1 MTSVAKSVLL
11 VLLMTAMA
19 PLPACQSKSSTDTT
33 AASASAAPIGIAECA
48 ACKMV
53 VREQPAPRGQAVHR
67 DGTRVHLCSIGDLVQ
82 YLASPSPHGN
92 ATAVFVEALEVNFD
106 PKGSDTKERP
116 WVAAESASYVVGVD
130 RERIMGPA
138 VLSYRERGEAEAA
151 AKAHGGKLR
160 TWAELRQFVLEK
172 K

>member
-1 MTSVAKSVLL
+1 MITARRLLFGGLTLTSLL
-11 VLLMTAMA
+11 LI
-19 PLPACQSKSSTDTT
+19 PACQDKANTD
-33 AASASAAPIGIAECA
+33 AVASAASAAPMGAAECA

-53 VREQPAPRGQAVHR
+53 VREQPAPRAQAVHR

-82 YLASPSPHGN
+82 YLASPSPHGS
-92 ATAVFVEALEVNFD
+92 AIAIFVEALEGDFD

-138 VLSYRERGEAEAA
+138 VLSHKDRVLAERAA
-151 AKAHGGKLR
+151 QAHGGKVSD
-160 TWAELRQFVLEK
+160 WAELQGYVLK
-172 K
+172 KK